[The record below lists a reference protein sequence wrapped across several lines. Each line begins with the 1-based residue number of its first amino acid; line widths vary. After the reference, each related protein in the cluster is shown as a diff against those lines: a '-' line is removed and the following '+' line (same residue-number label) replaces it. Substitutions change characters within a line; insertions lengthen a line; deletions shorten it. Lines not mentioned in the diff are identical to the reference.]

1 LAIYLTDNQ
10 TVSIRLICDYF
21 FEGVGCIYY
30 PPYPPGTKNPS
41 YATECQIGVITIG
54 IILATVLTY
63 KLFVPVSDIAFSCVI
78 NGSNSLIELQFIYVL
93 YLINFCT
100 FYALCFTMLLVV
112 DIKSES
118 ASAELQERVE
128 SNKQEL
134 DQYLGVYPYDRF
146 LFMSYA

>member
-1 LAIYLTDNQ
+1 MIFVN
-10 TVSIRLICDYF
+10 V
-21 FEGVGCIYY
+21 
-30 PPYPPGTKNPS
+30 
-41 YATECQIGVITIG
+41 VIH
-54 IILATVLTY
+54 
-63 KLFVPVSDIAFSCVI
+63 
-78 NGSNSLIELQFIYVL
+78 
-93 YLINFCT
+93 
-100 FYALCFTMLLVV
+100 ALCFTMLLVV

>member
-1 LAIYLTDNQ
+1 
-10 TVSIRLICDYF
+10 
-21 FEGVGCIYY
+21 
-30 PPYPPGTKNPS
+30 
-41 YATECQIGVITIG
+41 
-54 IILATVLTY
+54 
-63 KLFVPVSDIAFSCVI
+63 
-78 NGSNSLIELQFIYVL
+78 
-93 YLINFCT
+93 
-100 FYALCFTMLLVV
+100 MLLVV